1 MTINFNKF
9 LSISTN
15 FNKPACIILIHIFI
29 FFFPSCQKDQSVNFN
44 SIDYGYFPDRVGS
57 WMIYNVV
64 EIHIDSESGVFDT
77 AYYQIKEIIE
87 SKFLDNSNRQTLRI
101 ERYIRENDTLTWNIK
116 DVWFA
121 NLLTN
126 SAQKVEE
133 NIRYVKLV
141 FPVKLNK
148 TWDGN
153 AHNTLEECEYKITEI
168 DINDTINSLFFD
180 SVLTVT
186 QKDEENMIEKFYFIE
201 KYAKNTGMVYKQII
215 DITSLYPIPGDF
227 EERIKLGNILTMEVV
242 EFGFN

>member
-1 MTINFNKF
+1 MTI
-9 LSISTN
+9 N

-29 FFFPSCQKDQSVNFN
+29 FSLFLFPSCQKDQSVNFN
-44 SIDYGYFPDRVGS
+44 SIDYGYFPDKIGS
-57 WMIYNVV
+57 WIIYNVV

-77 AYYQIKEIIE
+77 AYYQINEIIE
-87 SKFLDNSNRQTLRI
+87 SKFSDNSNRQTLRI
-101 ERYIRENDTLTWNIK
+101 ERYIRENDTLPWNIK

-153 AHNTLEECEYKITEI
+153 TYNTLEECEYKITGI

-227 EERIKLGNILTMEVV
+227 EERIKFGNILTMEVV
-242 EFGFN
+242 EYGFN